1 MRLFKKIRKYL
12 KITIKEAE
20 ENAYYAPKFF
30 GESKSVEYEIKGL
43 TDSFCKVTEWSN
55 GEGFDI
61 SFETL
66 KNVKTKQWENKNI
79 SLHTDE
85 LGCFLAC
92 LNHFKYFNRESI

>member
-1 MRLFKKIRKYL
+1 MKLFKKIKKYF
-12 KITIKEAE
+12 KIVNKEAE
-20 ENAYYAPKFF
+20 ENAYYTPKLF

-55 GEGFDI
+55 GEGIDI
-61 SFETL
+61 SFQTL
-66 KNVKTKQWENKNI
+66 ENDKTKRWENKNI

-85 LGCFLAC
+85 LDCFLAC